1 MSKSP
6 DPSELSNVPTKYLEV
21 FSKQRASTLPPHR
34 SYDCSMELMPGSSPS
49 RGRIFSLSLPERGT
63 TDDYMKDALST
74 ENSQPPLDTEYQV
87 MPFGLTNAPA
97 VFQALINDVLR
108 DMFNHFVFV
117 YLDDVSIFSKS
128 HHEH

>member
-1 MSKSP
+1 
-6 DPSELSNVPTKYLEV
+6 
-21 FSKQRASTLPPHR
+21 
-34 SYDCSMELMPGSSPS
+34 MELMPGSSPS

-97 VFQALINDVLR
+97 VFQALLNDVLR